1 MACAVDLKQLEHFIA
16 VAEERHFTRA
26 ARRLNLVQSG
36 LSASIRSLEED
47 LGGPLFT
54 RSTRRVALTPAGEV
68 LFAEAHRVLA
78 AARDARHAVTQV
90 HGLARG
96 RLSIGAIHGLEPFVD
111 LPASL
116 GRFRAAFPG
125 IDIELTL
132 DGSGAL
138 IEDVRQGRL
147 DLAFTQPPD
156 VALDDIGSHIF
167 ACEGMVVVCAPHHR
181 LAGAQNVA
189 LAELVDETF
198 ADLRPE
204 WSMRRLIDRSF
215 DLAGLQRRTSFEVN
229 DMPMLLELAAQ
240 GLAISIAPGSVAA
253 AKASA
258 AHGAPVATASL
269 RDDEEPCWELAAV
282 YRKCTGEPL
291 VPVARAF
298 LDLLSL
304 PAVAT

>member
-1 MACAVDLKQLEHFIA
+1 VDLKQLEHFVA

-47 LGGPLFT
+47 LGGPLFN

-96 RLSIGAIHGLEPFVD
+96 RLSIGAIHGLAPFVD
-111 LPASL
+111 LPAAL
-116 GRFRAAFPG
+116 GQFRAAFGG

-132 DGSGAL
+132 DGSRAL
-138 IEDVRQGRL
+138 IDEVREGRL

-156 VALDDIGSHIF
+156 TSLDDLGSHMF
-167 ACEGMVVVCAPHHR
+167 ACEGMVVVCATHHR
-181 LAGAQNVA
+181 LAGASGLA
-189 LAELVDETF
+189 LVDLVDETF

-204 WSMRRLIDRSF
+204 WSVRRLVDRCF
-215 DLAGLQRRTSFEVN
+215 TAAGLQRRISFEVN
-229 DMPMLLELAAQ
+229 DMPMLLELAAH
-240 GLAISIAPGSVAA
+240 GLAITMVPESVTAA
-253 AKASA
+253 RRSDTRGLA
-258 AHGAPVATASL
+258 VATASL
-269 RDDEEPCWELAAV
+269 REAEEPCWELAAV
-282 YRKCTGEPL
+282 FKGSTGEPL
-291 VPVARAF
+291 IPVARAF
-298 LDLLSL
+298 LDLIKL